1 MFFPDSLCFMSADTI
16 KIKTRVIFYWTNG
29 KFILS
34 IMICLKWNWCFQSFI
49 NFTFWFNIICTF
61 PLQIKSFLLRTFCST
76 ARSKKCRIMII
87 KVNTFLIAW
96 ISNTKWFKI
105 LSDGRFNSFR
115 KRWFDGLIIINAYIL
130 LLWFIDR

>member
-1 MFFPDSLCFMSADTI
+1 MFFPDSLCFMSAGTI

-61 PLQIKSFLLRTFCST
+61 PLQIKSFLLWTFCST